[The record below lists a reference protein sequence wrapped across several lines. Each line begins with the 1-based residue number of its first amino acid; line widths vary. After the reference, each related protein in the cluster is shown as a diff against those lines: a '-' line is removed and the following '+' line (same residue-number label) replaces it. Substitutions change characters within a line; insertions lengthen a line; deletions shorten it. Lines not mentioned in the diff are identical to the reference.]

1 MSGLSYYHKIRLL
14 PDPFQSFPVRQLFQ
28 ALKKV
33 SPSFPDTR
41 RPVSENLL
49 LLLVDKL
56 QLLGLSFYETTLFST
71 MFLFAFYFGL
81 RISEYTSSQHNLKFE
96 NVQVSANSVVINFH
110 SYKHSR
116 NQSLPHFINRT
127 HLRHCPVLF
136 ANKYISMRSA
146 TQGSFFVLNNKPI
159 SARKFSNI
167 LKQLILLLD
176 LPPQFYSAHSFRIG
190 AATHW
195 FSKNFSEQ
203 RIRQLGRWSS
213 NAFLSYIRSFIN
225 HST

>member
-14 PDPFQSFPVRQLFQ
+14 PDPFQSFPVRQLVQ